1 MMKNF
6 LIFTLVFLGSIAIC
20 TAQEDAERAY
30 KKSKRALGSY
40 NLDPMSNSEKL
51 SEAWENIEIALGDA
65 TIQQDPESHIL
76 RGQIALELANKDLI
90 AKAKNPESQAAFPKI
105 AAEAFGSFKKGL
117 ALSEKKYHKKD
128 ALNGITESINHLNAM
143 AVTGY
148 QLEDIELA
156 HSGFL
161 AVVEAHDLLVKEG
174 ENSPLDEKA
183 YLDSKFSAAATCGD
197 YSNKVKCKELL
208 EDLRKANYGNAYI
221 YDLLYN
227 AYIDVDK
234 AKAVSYLDE
243 GRKKFPDEVTLL
255 FTEINHYLKEE
266 KLDEL
271 VGKLKLAIEK
281 EPDNK
286 SLYLTLGN
294 VYDNLFQRSMND
306 NKVEEGGKYFEE
318 ALNYYKQAEKLD
330 PNYVDVV
337 YSIGA
342 LYYNRAAIYTQELN
356 ALADDLSKAG
366 MAKYDAMKVKVDQEF
381 TSALPYFKKAE
392 SLNPND
398 VNTLIALREIFARQ
412 NKIELSNEFKKRL
425 ETVQANGANNDSYFK
440 E

>member
-1 MMKNF
+1 MKKL
-6 LIFTLVFLGSIAIC
+6 LILTFVFLGTIAIG
-20 TAQEDAERAY
+20 TAQEDADRAY

-40 NLDPMSNSEKL
+40 NLDPQSNAEKL
-51 SEAWENIEIALGDA
+51 GEAWENIEIALSDA
-65 TIQQDPESHIL
+65 TIKQDPESHIL

-90 AKAKNPESQAAFPKI
+90 ARSLDPDAQSRYPKI
-105 AAEAFGSFKKGL
+105 AGEAFGSFKQGL
-117 ALSEKKYHKKD
+117 AISEKKYHKKD
-128 ALNGITESINHLNAM
+128 ALKGITESINHLNAM

-148 QLEDIELA
+148 QLGDTELA
-156 HSGFL
+156 HSGFM
-161 AVVEAHDLLVKEG
+161 AVAEAHDLLLKEG
-174 ENSPLDEKA
+174 ENSPLDENA
-183 YLDSKFSAAATCGD
+183 YMDTKFSAAATCGD
-197 YSNKVKCKELL
+197 YSDRTKCNQLL

-281 EPDNK
+281 EPENK

-294 VYDNLFQRSMND
+294 VYDNLFQRSMSD
-306 NKVEEGGKYFEE
+306 NKAEEGSKYFEE

-366 MAKYDAMKVKVDQEF
+366 MAKYDAMKTKVDQEF
-381 TSALPYFKKAE
+381 VTALPYFQKAE
-392 SLNPND
+392 SLNPD
-398 VNTLIALREIFARQ
+398 DMNTLIALREIFARQ

-425 ETVQANGANNDSYFK
+425 ETVQSNGTNATSYFK

>member
-1 MMKNF
+1 MKKL
-6 LIFTLVFLGSIAIC
+6 LILSLVFLCSVALG
-20 TAQEDAERAY
+20 TAQEDADRAY

-40 NLDPMSNSEKL
+40 NLDPMSNAEKL
-51 SEAWENIEIALGDA
+51 AEAWENIEIALGDA

-76 RGQIALELANKDLI
+76 RGQIALELANKDLV
-90 AKAKNPESQAAFPKI
+90 AKTLDPNAQATYPKI
-105 AAEAFGSFKKGL
+105 AAEAFASFKKGL
-117 ALSEKKYHKKD
+117 AISDKKYHKKD
-128 ALNGITESINHLNAM
+128 ALKGITESINHLNAM
-143 AVTGY
+143 AVIGY
-148 QLEDIELA
+148 QLGDNELA
-156 HSGFL
+156 HNGFM
-161 AVVEAHDLLVKEG
+161 AVAEAHDLLLKEG
-174 ENSPLDEKA
+174 ENSPLDENG
-183 YLDSKFSAAATCGD
+183 YQDTKFSAAATCGD
-197 YSNKVKCKELL
+197 YSDKAKCNQLL

-234 AKAVSYLDE
+234 AKAVTYLDE
-243 GRKKFPDEVTLL
+243 GRKRFPDEVTLL

-281 EPDNK
+281 EPENK

-381 TSALPYFKKAE
+381 VTALPYFRKAE
-392 SLNPND
+392 SLNPD
-398 VNTLIALREIFARQ
+398 DINTLIALREIFARQ

-425 ETVQANGANNDSYFK
+425 ENVQANGTNSASYFK